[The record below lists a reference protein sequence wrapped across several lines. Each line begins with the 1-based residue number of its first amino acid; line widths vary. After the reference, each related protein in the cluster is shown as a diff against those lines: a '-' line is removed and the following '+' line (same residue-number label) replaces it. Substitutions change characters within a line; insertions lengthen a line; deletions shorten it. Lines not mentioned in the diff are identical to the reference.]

1 MNSIELAE
9 PFERLLADACPPAVV
24 RAIEGGADAAPLWS
38 RLEASGVL
46 GTLVPEAS
54 GGAGLRL
61 ADAFALFVVEGR
73 HALPLPMA
81 QTMLVR
87 ALLAREGIAA
97 PPGSIAI
104 AAQTRV
110 AADGAVSCAAT
121 PYGLVA
127 DSVVV
132 ALADGW
138 RVLPTASAERT
149 ASGVHGSLRADLRWP
164 SPPVGAIAATSP
176 VAWPEAG
183 AAVTAA
189 LLAGALA
196 RVLHLTVAFANDRV
210 QFGKPIAKFQAI
222 QHQLAV
228 MAEHVVA
235 SHMAAEIGCAG
246 AGPLPVPL
254 RAALA
259 KARTSEAA
267 ALAAPM
273 AHAVHGAIGI
283 TAELDLQLYT
293 RRLHEG
299 RADYGAETHW
309 NRILGRALLDA
320 GGGALDF
327 MRGALIPAND
337 ELRSWTPSSS
347 MT

>member
-1 MNSIELAE
+1 MKSELVE

-24 RAIEGGADAAPLWS
+24 REIERGGDPAPLWA
-38 RLEASGVL
+38 RLEASGFL
-46 GTLVPEAS
+46 DILVPESAR
-54 GGAGLRL
+54 GAGLRL
-61 ADAFALFVVEGR
+61 ADAFPLFVVEGG
-73 HALPLPMA
+73 HALPLPLA

-87 ALLAREGIAA
+87 ALLARDGVDA
-97 PPGSIAI
+97 PRGSIAI
-104 AAQTRV
+104 AARTQLG
-110 AADGAVSCAAT
+110 ADGAVSCRAT

-127 DSVVV
+127 DAVVV

-138 RVLPTASAERT
+138 RVLSTAAAQRT
-149 ASGVHGSLRADLRWP
+149 ASGVHGSLRADLRWQAMP
-164 SPPVGAIAATSP
+164 ADAIASPSP
-176 VAWPEAG
+176 VAWSEAG

-189 LLAGALA
+189 ILAGAMA
-196 RVLHLTVAFANDRV
+196 RVLQLTVAFANDRV
-210 QFGKPIAKFQAI
+210 QFGKSIGKFQAI

-246 AGPLPVPL
+246 AGPRPAPL

-267 ALAAPM
+267 ALVAPM

-309 NRILGRALLDA
+309 NRIVGRALLDA
-320 GGGALDF
+320 DAGGALDF
-327 MRGALIPAND
+327 MRSALIPSND
-337 ELRSWTPSSS
+337 EIRGS
-347 MT
+347 

>member
-1 MNSIELAE
+1 MSHIELAE

-24 RAIEGGADAAPLWS
+24 REVEGGADPAPLWS
-38 RLEASGVL
+38 RLEASGFL
-46 GTLVPEAS
+46 DTLVPEAA

-61 ADAFALFVVEGR
+61 ADAFALFLVEGR
-73 HALPLPMA
+73 HALPLPLA

-97 PPGSIAI
+97 PRGSIAI
-104 AAQTRV
+104 AAQARV
-110 AADGAVSCAAT
+110 AADGALAALGT

-127 DSVVV
+127 DAVVV
-132 ALADGW
+132 AWPDGGW
-138 RVLPTASAERT
+138 RVLPTSAAAKT
-149 ASGVHGSLRADLRWP
+149 PSGVHGSLRADLRWAALP
-164 SPPVGAIAATSP
+164 AGAIAGAQP
-176 VAWPEAG
+176 VAWAEAG
-183 AAVTAA
+183 AAITAA
-189 LLAGALA
+189 LLAGALG
-196 RVLHLTVAFANDRV
+196 RVLDVSVAFANDRV
-210 QFGKPIAKFQAI
+210 QFGKSIGKFQAI

-235 SHMAAEIGCAG
+235 ARMAAEIGCAG
-246 AGPLPVPL
+246 AGPLPLPL

-309 NRILGRALLDA
+309 NRVLGRALLDA
-320 GGGALDF
+320 GTTNALDF
-327 MRGALIPAND
+327 MRGALIPTHE
-337 ELRSWTPSSS
+337 ELRP
-347 MT
+347 

>member
-1 MNSIELAE
+1 MNHELAE

-24 RAIEGGADAAPLWS
+24 RGIEGGADPAPLWA
-38 RLEASGVL
+38 RLEASGFAD
-46 GTLVPEAS
+46 TLVPESA

-87 ALLAREGIAA
+87 ALLARDGMAS

-104 AAQTRV
+104 AAQARV
-110 AADGAVSCAAT
+110 DRDGAISCAAT

-132 ALADGW
+132 ALPDGW
-138 RVLPTASAERT
+138 RVLPAAAAERT
-149 ASGVHGSLRADLRWP
+149 ASGVHASLRADLRWRALP
-164 SPPVGAIAATSP
+164 SGAIAGRSP

-183 AAVTAA
+183 AALTAA

-196 RVLHLTVAFANDRV
+196 RVLELTVAFANDRV
-210 QFGKPIAKFQAI
+210 QFGKSIGKFQAI

-246 AGPLPVPL
+246 AGPLPAPL

-283 TAELDLQLYT
+283 TAELDLHLYT

-299 RADYGAETHW
+299 RADYGAEAHW
-309 NRILGRALLDA
+309 NRVVGRALLDSGA
-320 GGGALDF
+320 GALDF
-327 MRGALIPAND
+327 MRSALIPCND
-337 ELRSWTPSSS
+337 ELRS
-347 MT
+347 

>member
-1 MNSIELAE
+1 MSDHELAE
-9 PFERLLADACPPAVV
+9 PFERLLADACTPATV
-24 RAIEGGADAAPLWS
+24 RAIEGGADPAPLWS
-38 RLEASGVL
+38 RLEASGFVD
-46 GTLVPEAS
+46 TMVPESA

-61 ADAFALFVVEGR
+61 ADAFPLFVVAGR
-73 HALPLPMA
+73 HGMPLPLA

-110 AADGAVSCAAT
+110 ASDAAIVCAGT

-127 DSVVV
+127 DSIVVS
-132 ALADGW
+132 LADGW
-138 RVLPTASAERT
+138 RILPAATAER
-149 ASGVHGSLRADLRWP
+149 APSGVHASLRADLRWRET
-164 SPPVGAIAATSP
+164 PVNAIAGTAPLETS
-176 VAWPEAG
+176 EAG
-183 AAVTAA
+183 AAITAA
-189 LLAGALA
+189 LLAGAMA
-196 RVLHLTVAFANDRV
+196 RVLEISVAFANDRV
-210 QFGKPIAKFQAI
+210 QFGKSIGKVQAI

-228 MAEHVVA
+228 MAEHVA
-235 SHMAAEIGCAG
+235 AARMAAEIGCAG

-267 ALAAPM
+267 ALVAPM

-309 NRILGRALLDA
+309 NRVVGRALIDSGA
-320 GGGALDF
+320 SALDF
-327 MRGALIPAND
+327 MRSDLIPSND
-337 ELRSWTPSSS
+337 ELRP
-347 MT
+347 

>member
-1 MNSIELAE
+1 MNHDELAE

-24 RAIEGGADAAPLWS
+24 RAIESGADPAPLWA
-38 RLEASGVL
+38 RLEASGFL
-46 GTLVPEAS
+46 DTLVAEPA

-61 ADAFALFVVEGR
+61 ADAFPLFVVEGR

-87 ALLAREGIAA
+87 ALLAQGGIAA

-104 AAQTRV
+104 AAPAHV
-110 AADGAVSCAAT
+110 GADGAVSCAAT
-121 PYGLVA
+121 PYGGVA

-132 ALADGW
+132 ALPDGAW

-149 ASGVHGSLRADLRWP
+149 SSGVHGSLRADLRWP
-164 SPPVGAIAATSP
+164 SLPGAAITGTAR
-176 VAWPEAG
+176 VAWREAG
-183 AAVTAA
+183 AAITAA
-189 LLAGALA
+189 LLAGALL
-196 RVLHLTVAFANDRV
+196 RVLQITVAFANERV
-210 QFGKPIAKFQAI
+210 QFGKSIGKFQAI

-235 SHMAAEIGCAG
+235 AHMAAEIGCAG
-246 AGPLPVPL
+246 AGPLPEPL

-299 RADYGAETHW
+299 RADYGAEGHW
-309 NRILGRALLDA
+309 NRIVGRALLA
-320 GGGALDF
+320 M
-327 MRGALIPAND
+327 MRRIH
-337 ELRSWTPSSS
+337 S
-347 MT
+347 MTRCSIATTCLGVIASKCV